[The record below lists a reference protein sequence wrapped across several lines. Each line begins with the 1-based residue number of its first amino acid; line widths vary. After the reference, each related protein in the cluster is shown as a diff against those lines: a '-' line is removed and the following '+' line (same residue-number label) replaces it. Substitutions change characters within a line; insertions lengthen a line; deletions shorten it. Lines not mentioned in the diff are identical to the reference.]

1 MNEGSPARKAMA
13 FYFMHDKSM
22 SGRGG
27 NRVTLPTALSNDYYS
42 MFGKYVKTS
51 AEYNN
56 LVRVAQNR
64 DAWKGVVQLVVAKY
78 KSNQEAKVLL
88 KTELR
93 HAAKN
98 RSAEDIS
105 T

>member
-1 MNEGSPARKAMA
+1 MRCI
-13 FYFMHDKSM
+13 
-22 SGRGG
+22 
-27 NRVTLPTALSNDYYS
+27 YS
-42 MFGKYVKTS
+42 KRNKTCVL
-51 AEYNN
+51 N
-56 LVRVAQNR
+56 LTIYIYINIYILIYIYIVRVAQNR

-93 HAAKN
+93 HATKT

>member
-1 MNEGSPARKAMA
+1 
-13 FYFMHDKSM
+13 M

-27 NRVTLPTALSNDYYS
+27 NRVTLPTALSNDYYF

-51 AEYNN
+51 AELPEYNN

-93 HAAKN
+93 HAAKT